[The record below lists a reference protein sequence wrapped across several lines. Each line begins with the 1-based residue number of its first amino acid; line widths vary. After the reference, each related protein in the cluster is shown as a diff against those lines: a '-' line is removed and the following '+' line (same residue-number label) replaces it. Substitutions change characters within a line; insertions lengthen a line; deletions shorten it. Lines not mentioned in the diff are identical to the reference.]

1 MDWLFHGEQ
10 GICHVRVAGVLLR
23 DHKLLAQGVRG
34 GNEYA
39 LIGGHLQFGE
49 TLEEALIREFR
60 EETGVDIRCQRLL
73 WTEENFW
80 TWNGVKAHNLAFY
93 YLIDCDDTAFPDA
106 PTPSKDNDQVVCEWL
121 PLDRLADCNIY
132 PAFLKQEIFHLP
144 ESPKHFV
151 TRE

>member
-10 GICHVRVAGVLLR
+10 GVCHVRVAGVLLR
-23 DHKLLAQGVRG
+23 NDRLLAQGVRG
-34 GNEYA
+34 QNEYA

-49 TLEEALIREFR
+49 TLEAALIREFR
-60 EETGVDIRCQRLL
+60 EETGAEIRCQRLL

-93 YLIDCDDTAFPDA
+93 YLIDCNDAAFPEDF
-106 PTPSKDNDQVVCEWL
+106 TPSRDNDQVIFGWL
-121 PLDRLADCNIY
+121 PLEHLPNYNLY
-132 PAFLKQEIFHLP
+132 PAFLKEEIFRLF
-144 ESPKHFV
+144 ETPKHFI